1 MIFKQLFDQNS
12 STFTYIVANR
22 IGGEALIIDPVLEN
36 SQKYINLLEKLDV
49 KLLKAIDTHIH
60 ADHFS
65 ALPYLRDSL
74 NCVTVMGEQ
83 SKADIVSI
91 RIKDNDNIS
100 IDGIN
105 LRAIYTPG
113 HTDDSYCFW
122 MDNILF
128 TGDTL
133 LIKGTGRTDFQNGDP
148 ALQYES
154 LFKKILKFPDNTVIY
169 PGHDYKGDTVS
180 TIYEERKFNPRL
192 QIKNKEEY
200 INLMNNLNLPNPK
213 MMDLVIPK
221 NEKIGFKQEFV
232 EKNNLSLNH
241 SVAKKKLKKYFFV
254 DLRDESEIKS
264 EGKIENSIHISYS
277 DFILNSFEA
286 IRKIND
292 LKQSKEQVVLYCAH
306 GERTAIILEKFSEK
320 LKNVKHLKG
329 GFTKW
334 KKNNS

>member
-12 STFTYIVANR
+12 STYTYIVANR

-36 SQKYINLLEKLDV
+36 SQKYITLLEELNV

-65 ALPYLRDSL
+65 ALSHLRDSL

-83 SKADIVSI
+83 SNADIVSI

-100 IDGIN
+100 IDGIT
-105 LRAIYTPG
+105 LKAIYTPG
-113 HTDDSYCFW
+113 HTDDSYCFL

-128 TGDTL
+128 SGDTL
-133 LIKGTGRTDFQNGDP
+133 LIRGTGRTDFQNGDP

-154 LFKKILKFPDNTVIY
+154 LFKKILKLPDNTLIY

-180 TIYEERKFNPRL
+180 SIYEERRYNPRL
-192 QIKNKEEY
+192 QIKSKEEY
-200 INLMNNLNLPNPK
+200 INLMNNLNLPNPR

-221 NEKIGFKQEFV
+221 NVKIGFKQEFI
-232 EKNNLSLNH
+232 ENNNLSLDH
-241 SVAKKKLKKYFFV
+241 SVASQNENEFCFV

-264 EGKIENSIHISYS
+264 EGMIKNSIHISYS
-277 DFILNSFEA
+277 DFIVNSNEA
-286 IRKIND
+286 IEKINE
-292 LKQSKEQVVLYCAH
+292 LKQDKKQVVLYCAH
-306 GERTAIILEKFSEK
+306 GERSAIILEKFYK
-320 LKNVKHLKG
+320 KIVNVKHLKG
-329 GFTKW
+329 GFSLW
-334 KKNNS
+334 KRNNN

>member
-1 MIFKQLFDQNS
+1 MIFKQLFDQDS
-12 STFTYIVANR
+12 STYTYIIANR

-36 SQKYINLLEKLDV
+36 SQKYITLLEELDV

-65 ALPYLRDSL
+65 ALSHLRDSL

-83 SKADIVSI
+83 SNADIVSI

-113 HTDDSYCFW
+113 HTDDSYCFL

-133 LIKGTGRTDFQNGDP
+133 LIRGTGRTDFQNGDP

-154 LFKKILKFPDNTVIY
+154 LFKKILKLPDNTLIY

-180 TIYEERKFNPRL
+180 TIYEERRFNPRL

-200 INLMNNLNLPNPK
+200 INLMNNLNLSNPG

-221 NEKIGFKQEFV
+221 NIKIGFKQKFV
-232 EKNNLSLNH
+232 EKNNLSLSH
-241 SVAKKKLKKYFFV
+241 SVAQKKLNEFCFV

-264 EGKIENSIHISYS
+264 EGKIKNSVHISYS
-277 DFILNSFEA
+277 DFIVDSFKA
-286 IRKIND
+286 IEKIND
-292 LKQSKEQVVLYCAH
+292 LKQSKEHVVLYCAH
-306 GERTAIILEKFSEK
+306 GERSAIILEKFSEK
-320 LKNVKHLKG
+320 LKKVKHLKG
-329 GFTKW
+329 GFSVW
-334 KKNNS
+334 KKNNN

>member
-1 MIFKQLFDQNS
+1 MIFKQLFDQDS
-12 STFTYIVANR
+12 STYTYIIANR

-36 SQKYINLLEKLDV
+36 SQKYITLLQELDV

-65 ALPYLRDSL
+65 ALSHLRDSL

-83 SKADIVSI
+83 SNADIVSI

-113 HTDDSYCFW
+113 HTDDSYCFL

-133 LIKGTGRTDFQNGDP
+133 LIRGTGRTDFQNGDP

-154 LFKKILKFPDNTVIY
+154 LFKKILKFPDNTLIY

-200 INLMNNLNLPNPK
+200 INLMNNLNLSNPR

-221 NEKIGFKQEFV
+221 NVKIGFKQEFV
-232 EKNNLSLNH
+232 EKNNLSLSH
-241 SVAKKKLKKYFFV
+241 SVAKKKLSEFCFV

-264 EGKIENSIHISYS
+264 EGKIKNSVHISYS
-277 DFILNSFEA
+277 DFIVDSFKA
-286 IRKIND
+286 IEKIND

-306 GERTAIILEKFSEK
+306 GERSAIILEKFSDK

-329 GFTKW
+329 GFSVW
-334 KKNNS
+334 KKK

>member
-12 STFTYIVANR
+12 STYTYIVANR

-36 SQKYINLLEKLDV
+36 SQKYINLLEEIDV

-91 RIKDNDNIS
+91 RVKDNDNIS

-105 LRAIYTPG
+105 LKAIYTPG
-113 HTDDSYCFW
+113 HTDDSYCFM

-133 LIKGTGRTDFQNGDP
+133 LIRGTGRTDFQNGDP

-154 LFKKILKFPDNTVIY
+154 LFEKILKFPDSTLIY
-169 PGHDYKGDTVS
+169 PGHDYKGNTVS

-192 QIKNKEEY
+192 QIKNKNEY

-213 MMDLVIPK
+213 MMNLVIPK
-221 NEKIGFKQEFV
+221 NVKIGFKQKFA
-232 EKNNLSLNH
+232 EKNNLSVHH
-241 SVAKKKLKKYFFV
+241 SVTLQNLSGYCFV
-254 DLRDESEIKS
+254 DLRDASEIKS
-264 EGKIENSIHISYS
+264 EGKIENSVHISYT
-277 DFILNSFEA
+277 DFIVDPIEA
-286 IRKIND
+286 IEKLNN
-292 LKQSKEQVVLYCAH
+292 LKQNRRQVVLYCAH
-306 GERTAIILEKFSEK
+306 GERSAVILDKFSEN

-329 GFTKW
+329 GFTQW
-334 KKNNS
+334 KKNNN

>member
-133 LIKGTGRTDFQNGDP
+133 LIRGTGRTDFQNGDP

-241 SVAKKKLKKYFFV
+241 SIAKKKLKKYFFV

>member
-113 HTDDSYCFW
+113 HTDDSYCFS

-133 LIKGTGRTDFQNGDP
+133 LIRGTGRTDFQNGDP

-241 SVAKKKLKKYFFV
+241 SIAKKKLKKYFFV

>member
-1 MIFKQLFDQNS
+1 MIFKQLFDQDS
-12 STFTYIVANR
+12 STYTYIVANR

-36 SQKYINLLEKLDV
+36 SQKYITLLDELDV

-65 ALPYLRDSL
+65 ALSHLRDSL

-83 SKADIVSI
+83 SNADIVSI

-113 HTDDSYCFW
+113 HTDDSYCFL

-133 LIKGTGRTDFQNGDP
+133 LIRGTGRTDFQNGDP

-154 LFKKILKFPDNTVIY
+154 LFKKILKLPDNTLIY

-200 INLMNNLNLPNPK
+200 INLMNNLNLSNPR

-221 NEKIGFKQEFV
+221 NIKIGFKQEFV

-241 SVAKKKLKKYFFV
+241 SIAQKKLSEFCFV

-264 EGKIENSIHISYS
+264 EGKIKNSVHISYS
-277 DFILNSFEA
+277 DFIVDSFKA
-286 IRKIND
+286 IEKIND

-306 GERTAIILEKFSEK
+306 GERSAIILEKFSEQ
-320 LKNVKHLKG
+320 LKNVKHLKD
-329 GFTKW
+329 GFSLW
-334 KKNNS
+334 KKNNN